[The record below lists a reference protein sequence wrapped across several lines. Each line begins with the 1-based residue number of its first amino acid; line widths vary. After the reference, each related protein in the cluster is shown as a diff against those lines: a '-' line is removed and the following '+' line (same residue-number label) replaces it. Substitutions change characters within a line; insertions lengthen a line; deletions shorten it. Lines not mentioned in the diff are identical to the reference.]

1 MAPDSSKKLFAKRNH
16 GGAEPFDHAF
26 DFIEETL
33 FNFFTVP
40 KSEVS
45 LFSSSS
51 EPAPVNGPILVN
63 VAYSHLI
70 NSEIPKDFGA
80 PQYPYYEG
88 IKRVL
93 IYLLFQVFFKAT
105 TWNTRNA
112 LHSLSFGCCPL
123 SCICL
128 ISGRI
133 TLRGPTS
140 PSKRATLCG

>member
-1 MAPDSSKKLFAKRNH
+1 M
-16 GGAEPFDHAF
+16 GAEPFDHTF
-26 DFIEETL
+26 DLIEETL

-40 KSEVS
+40 KSEAS

-93 IYLLFQVFFKAT
+93 IYLLFQVFFKASRLRRG
-105 TWNTRNA
+105 TRET
-112 LHSLSFGCCPL
+112 LFTHSLLVVVPC
-123 SCICL
+123 
-128 ISGRI
+128 
-133 TLRGPTS
+133 
-140 PSKRATLCG
+140 RAFV